1 MGKSDCSYTL
11 SEVWYFYE
19 LEKLWKFGVPNRMFQ
34 YTCIFT
40 PLTKTAKCS
49 LVVII
54 VMNKND
60 DCGMSVE
67 ITLISGGRS
76 ENEVRMALFVST
88 DATPIMFIIGELV
101 AERLSS
107 VSMVEEKILTAT
119 YLKIIV
125 RWIQL

>member
-1 MGKSDCSYTL
+1 
-11 SEVWYFYE
+11 
-19 LEKLWKFGVPNRMFQ
+19 
-34 YTCIFT
+34 
-40 PLTKTAKCS
+40 
-49 LVVII
+49 
-54 VMNKND
+54 MNKND